1 MTKRIEIDDELYRFI
16 AGHTL
21 HIGESASAILRR
33 LLNLPAVVATTSTT
47 EAGSE
52 QPTAAPVV
60 AQPPTT
66 QQAIVNASERTEKL
80 SMPAGRQ
87 IFDVMTR
94 ADLAGQRSVVARFLY
109 ILSMLYKCHAKQFD
123 QVLQISGRD
132 RQYFAKSE
140 AELAASGTSTNPKQ
154 IPDAPYYVVTNNNT
168 TRKKSMLT
176 QVALEL
182 GYSEQQAEKIRDFL

>member
-66 QQAIVNASERTEKL
+66 QQAIVNASERTEKV
-80 SMPAGRQ
+80 STPAGRQ

-109 ILSMLYKCHAKQFD
+109 ILSMFYK
-123 QVLQISGRD
+123 
-132 RQYFAKSE
+132 
-140 AELAASGTSTNPKQ
+140 
-154 IPDAPYYVVTNNNT
+154 
-168 TRKKSMLT
+168 
-176 QVALEL
+176 
-182 GYSEQQAEKIRDFL
+182 